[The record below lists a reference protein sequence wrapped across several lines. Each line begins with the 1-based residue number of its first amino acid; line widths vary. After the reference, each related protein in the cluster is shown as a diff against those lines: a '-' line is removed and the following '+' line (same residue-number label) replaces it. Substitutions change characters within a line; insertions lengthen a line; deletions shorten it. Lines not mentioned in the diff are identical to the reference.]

1 MAIILNDIK
10 SQSTEHRCKIPTHGT
25 SIKPNY
31 GKSREHWIP
40 KDGKSQPH
48 GTLIIPKALKNQNS
62 LNVDYTKRW
71 NISTRGTYRL
81 YPAIMNIMLTHN
93 STCTLPNNLG
103 SLSKVDILNVALALV
118 KCSSDNWSSPGAL
131 AWKRE
136 GPVISIKFQVMYS
149 RLEICF
155 FKSIFIQLHVVLTTG
170 FDKNWRI
177 YRNTAGPFFPLSS
190 IYSSTLSKR

>member
-1 MAIILNDIK
+1 M
-10 SQSTEHRCKIPTHGT
+10 EHRLNQTMENPGNIEYQKMESLNPTERLLYQKLEKIKIPWM
-25 SIKPNY
+25 S
-31 GKSREHWIP
+31 
-40 KDGKSQPH
+40 
-48 GTLIIPKALKNQNS
+48 IIPNDGIFQPTERIG
-62 LNVDYTKRW
+62 YTR
-71 NISTRGTYRL
+71 RL
-81 YPAIMNIMLTHN
+81 WTQCWRMHN

-155 FKSIFIQLHVVLTTG
+155 FKSIFIQLPVVLTTG